1 MLELLGLSP
10 LPEAGEA
17 EAVVA
22 GRHDPEPGL
31 GLWLLDDDLHADAA
45 RLVLR
50 LGDRERVLHVRLKLV
65 HASLEKSFTGQL
77 FSTVFCISFSD

>member
-65 HASLEKSFTGQL
+65 HASLEKS
-77 FSTVFCISFSD
+77 SPVFLYFIQ